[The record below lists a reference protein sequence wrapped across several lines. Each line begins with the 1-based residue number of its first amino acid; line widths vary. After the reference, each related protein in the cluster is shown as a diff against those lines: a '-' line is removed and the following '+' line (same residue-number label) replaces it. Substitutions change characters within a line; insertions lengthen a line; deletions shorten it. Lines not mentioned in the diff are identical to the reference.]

1 MFDCDS
7 QSCIQFST
15 AKLSHTSLSCMLD
28 GFNQRGKGD
37 QGREVEHV
45 RPGVRNAEHVRLARQ
60 LLADERLD
68 HHGGVGG
75 G

>member
-1 MFDCDS
+1 
-7 QSCIQFST
+7 
-15 AKLSHTSLSCMLD
+15 MLD
-28 GFNQRGKGD
+28 GFNQRSKGD

-60 LLADERLD
+60 LPADECLD